1 MGRFQLILSRSI
13 AKIACLKLGHF
24 LSFISFSQI
33 TYRRGRLI
41 GKGGF
46 AKVYEVTE
54 LVTNKCYADKVT
66 ML

>member
-1 MGRFQLILSRSI
+1 L
-13 AKIACLKLGHF
+13 
-24 LSFISFSQI
+24 QI

-54 LVTNKCYADKVT
+54 LVTSKCYADKVSI
-66 ML
+66 